1 MQQSNRHVQHAK
13 TTSVLAI
20 DVLQTSSFLGCVLS
34 QASHIEFS
42 AQQGDVKMII
52 LERVGEAT
60 ADEFPAREPPDLLGF
75 RLRLAGDDCLFY
87 GNLLKLS
94 LREFD
99 SLGDAIAYE
108 FAAGGPTNLLLLGF
122 RLACSGRLL

>member
-1 MQQSNRHVQHAK
+1 MRQPNRHVQHAK

-34 QASHIEFS
+34 QASHIELS

-52 LERVGEAT
+52 LESVGEAR
-60 ADEFPAREPPDLLGF
+60 ADEFPARGPPD
-75 RLRLAGDDCLFY
+75 RLALRFCLAGNDRLFY
-87 GNLLKLS
+87 GNLLQLG

-108 FAAGGPTNLLLLGF
+108 FAAGGPTDLLLLGL